1 MAVRLAAIQASVAMT
16 WAYLQSP
23 QILPPTAMHVGL
35 ASLHNLHALL
45 QADEEQLFG
54 WWRAALLL
62 SDTNYA
68 LLLDS
73 LGSTLFDQY
82 QLRLSTLRDLPD
94 VGAINSLNDIHAI
107 VANAISI
114 GAPRYNAGD
123 IVGCCTVYWAT
134 MMALVA
140 APVMRGFAGHARA
153 IAPLREIVE
162 QQPPPLPIIGQGVD
176 EFAWQ
181 LRHALDAVIALH
193 V

>member
-1 MAVRLAAIQASVAMT
+1 
-16 WAYLQSP
+16 
-23 QILPPTAMHVGL
+23 MHVGL
-35 ASLHNLHALL
+35 ASLHSLHALL
-45 QADEEQLFG
+45 QADEEQLLG

-62 SDTNYA
+62 SDANYA

-82 QLRLSTLRDLPD
+82 QLRLSALRDLPD

-107 VANAISI
+107 IASAISI

-134 MMALVA
+134 MMALVS
-140 APVMRGFAGHARA
+140 APVMRGFPGHARA

-193 V
+193 A